1 VTGLAR
7 TASRHV
13 GGLRVCGLGSV
24 DLRLHLLDG
33 AVRLVFEA
41 EEGLGVETLGG
52 DQQGVDLRLQGT
64 TLTVVGR
71 LDDEHHDE
79 RDDGGHGGDEAG

>member
-1 VTGLAR
+1 M
-7 TASRHV
+7 
-13 GGLRVCGLGSV
+13 
-24 DLRLHLLDG
+24 
-33 AVRLVFEA
+33 FEA